1 MEEVR
6 EKSMRYN
13 KHHGQAAGPAGF
25 VFFVA
30 WIGAAVYFVNQVD
43 GFWNIVLA
51 VLKSFVWPG
60 YLVYHVLGLLHI
72 S

>member
-1 MEEVR
+1 MDEF
-6 EKSMRYN
+6 KGKIS
-13 KHHGQAAGPAGF
+13 KHGKGHSQAAGPGGY

-30 WIGAAVYFVNQVD
+30 WIGAVIYFVNQVD

-60 YLVYHVLGLLHI
+60 YLVYHILGLLHI